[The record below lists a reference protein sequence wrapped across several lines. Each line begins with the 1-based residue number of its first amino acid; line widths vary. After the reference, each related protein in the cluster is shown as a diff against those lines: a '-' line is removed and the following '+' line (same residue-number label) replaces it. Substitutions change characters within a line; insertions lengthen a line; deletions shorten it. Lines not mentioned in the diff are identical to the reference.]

1 MVLQKQLVSLEKYKA
16 QLKQKK
22 KALESVELKIKEMEK
37 GVIKQLKDGEGVEDG
52 KLYALI
58 DTTERVSISWKNV
71 VLEELGAVYV
81 DKLLK
86 ETKPNKTEKLVVSQR
101 V

>member
-1 MVLQKQLVSLEKYKA
+1 MVLQKQLVNLEKYKA

-22 KALESVELKIKEMEK
+22 KAIESVELKIKEMEK
-37 GVIKQLKDGEGVEDG
+37 GIIKQLKDGEGVEDG

-58 DTTERVSISWKNV
+58 DKTERVSISWKNV
-71 VLEELGAVYV
+71 VLEKLGAVYV

-86 ETKPNKTEKLVVSQR
+86 ETKPNKIEKLVVSQR